1 MRKLWQRSRSR
12 RRDSQSTKE
21 AAGSVRKSASRENL
35 ATPNGEAIPPVP
47 PIPVRSKENG
57 YLSDQGRPSSS
68 NRMQPML
75 VGVSRPS
82 TDLSRPGT
90 SGSFQNA
97 VTRAADKVTHPDRG
111 PHTEKVVR
119 TTSASDSRGHTRTK
133 SPRYVDIFSIGA
145 PKSSHRSYNEDV
157 AERNIDVKQVAQNAA
172 SDQYVPTS
180 RYQQEVASKNAQP
193 VDRMRASIDVPRA
206 APEGHKSRQDKMHQS
221 ASAIQTYQVPNN
233 VATVDDV
240 LQFNYARNNKP
251 YAPYAPRQWSGQV
264 RDKAALG
271 PLNSNPQAP
280 PTGIEDPVQSAYQ
293 RQAAHQNRAN
303 SLSLNTR
310 TTLQPRTSYEKSHSM
325 KSLQYPTIPREY
337 GPARAEA
344 IQAHSVSLAR
354 DMSND
359 SNRLAAYDHRNGEHR
374 TGSALS
380 NNSKRINLPNRTIM
394 DLTDEDAEA
403 ASEGYPES
411 ETGRTEVSASP
422 ILEEARMGQ
431 FHPAQP
437 RLVNPIAA
445 IPEERS
451 DHRRSV
457 DGSRPSTGVPAMKTP
472 PEQIMSFSAISTI
485 AAMSPTRIQTDTSV
499 STGASRSEVGQ
510 VPNPPM
516 AKLFTVAETEPR
528 REHETSAGN
537 LLPGHQ
543 VAQKSQTETQSQ
555 AGLSGMPIHDTSASA
570 METPPMAQSQLETAS
585 LQTSQESLRPSSTP
599 AQIQQSP
606 ESLKTDD
613 FIDPSRSF
621 GVLTRDFAM
630 TPSKPEQVS
639 RTDNEPNTSAKV
651 RSPKP
656 LRALS
661 EPRNGNMVRKD
672 LQPVQ
677 STSSTYSASFD
688 EDDFR
693 RKQDQARAA
702 LIRLQQSLDE
712 DFLNTPP
719 PPAPSQRTKA
729 SQRPEYQ
736 QHSSTD
742 GRPVAPTSIFSKVR
756 DHRQAKSREVNGTHK
771 PSGNILSIHE
781 QVTQVRPVS
790 SDSSKTIKPV
800 VRTRSRSPQPPPIQT
815 YSALAEARTRNRS
828 RSKGKGKESEIG
840 QRLADIQLLAEQ
852 MNRPYS
858 LPHKS
863 SKRKQAA
870 PVKDKSNGPV
880 SPPLP
885 SPGEVS
891 LSSFPLPTPGHSR
904 TPSEMA
910 SPPMGMKSGNFS
922 PVQPTYEAAKAAAQ
936 HRPATSASSDL
947 PRTSTSRDRV
957 GMLNRR
963 NSTRSQSSNY
973 SSASQFSIP
982 NHLIPDRGSSMRDSL
997 VMEEEE

>member
-1 MRKLWQRSRSR
+1 MRKLWQRSRSL

-21 AAGSVRKSASRENL
+21 ATGSVRKSASRENL
-35 ATPNGEAIPPVP
+35 TPSNGEAIPPVP
-47 PIPVRSKENG
+47 PIPVRLKENG
-57 YLSDQGRPSSS
+57 YLNDHGRPSSS

-97 VTRAADKVTHPDRG
+97 VTRAADKVTHPDRVA
-111 PHTEKVVR
+111 HTEKVAQTAS
-119 TTSASDSRGHTRTK
+119 TTRDRGHKRTK

-157 AERNIDVKQVAQNAA
+157 AERNIDVKQVAQNAT
-172 SDQYVPTS
+172 SGQYVPTS
-180 RYQQEVASKNAQP
+180 RYQEEVASKNAQP
-193 VDRMRASIDVPRA
+193 GDRMRASIDVPRA
-206 APEGHKSRQDKMHQS
+206 ALEGHKSRQDKMHQS
-221 ASAIQTYQVPNN
+221 ASAIQAYQVPNT

-240 LQFNYARNNKP
+240 LKFNYARNNKP

-280 PTGIEDPVQSAYQ
+280 PKVIEGPVQSTYQ
-293 RQAAHQNRAN
+293 RQAAQNRAN
-303 SLSLNTR
+303 SLSLNTK
-310 TTLQPRTSYEKSHSM
+310 TPLQPRTSYEKSHSM
-325 KSLQYPTIPREY
+325 SSMHYPPTSRDY
-337 GPARAEA
+337 GLSRAETTLTR
-344 IQAHSVSLAR
+344 SVPLAR
-354 DMSND
+354 EISND
-359 SNRLAAYDHRNGEHR
+359 SNRIAGYEHRNGEHR

-394 DLTDEDAEA
+394 DLTNEDGEA

-411 ETGRTEVSASP
+411 ETGRTDVSHSP
-422 ILEEARMGQ
+422 VLEEASMRQ

-437 RLVNPIAA
+437 RLVSPIAA

-451 DHRRSV
+451 DHGRSV
-457 DGSRPSTGVPAMKTP
+457 DGSRPPTAVSAMYKP
-472 PEQIMSFSAISTI
+472 FEQAISFSAISTI
-485 AAMSPTRIQTDTSV
+485 ATTSPTRLETDTSV
-499 STGASRSEVGQ
+499 AMGVPRSEAAQ
-510 VPNPPM
+510 VPNPPI

-528 REHETSAGN
+528 RDHEQSAGN
-537 LLPGHQ
+537 LLPNYEA
-543 VAQKSQTETQSQ
+543 AQERQTTPQSQ
-555 AGLSGMPIHDTSASA
+555 AGLSGMPDQHTSAPA
-570 METPPMAQSQLETAS
+570 LETPPMAQSQDETAS
-585 LQTSQESLRPSSTP
+585 LQTSQESLRPPSTP

-621 GVLTRDFAM
+621 GVLTRDFAV
-630 TPSKPEQVS
+630 TPSKPEQAS
-639 RTDNEPNTSAKV
+639 RTDYEPNTSAKV

-656 LRALS
+656 PRALN
-661 EPRNGNMVRKD
+661 EITNGNTMQKD

-677 STSSTYSASFD
+677 STSSTYLASFD

-693 RKQDQARAA
+693 RKQEQARAA
-702 LIRLQQSLDE
+702 LIRLQQSLNE

-719 PPAPSQRTKA
+719 PPAPSHRTKTA
-729 SQRPEYQ
+729 QRPEYQ
-736 QHSSTD
+736 HHSSNG

-756 DHRQAKSREVNGTHK
+756 DHHQTKSREVNGTYK
-771 PSGNILSIHE
+771 PSGNNLSIHE

-790 SDSSKTIKPV
+790 SDSSKTIKPAQ
-800 VRTRSRSPQPPPIQT
+800 RNRSRSPQPPPQT

-840 QRLADIQLLAEQ
+840 QRLADIERLAQQ

-858 LPHKS
+858 LPLKS
-863 SKRKQAA
+863 PKRKQAA
-870 PVKDKSNGPV
+870 PVKDRSNGPV
-880 SPPLP
+880 SPSLP

-910 SPPMGMKSGNFS
+910 SPPMNMRSGNFA
-922 PVQPTYEAAKAAAQ
+922 PVQPVYEAVKTAAQ
-936 HRPATSASSDL
+936 HRPATSASSDM
-947 PRTSTSRDRV
+947 PRNSTSRDRV

-982 NHLIPDRGSSMRDSL
+982 SHLIPDRGSSMRDSL
-997 VMEEEE
+997 VMEGEE